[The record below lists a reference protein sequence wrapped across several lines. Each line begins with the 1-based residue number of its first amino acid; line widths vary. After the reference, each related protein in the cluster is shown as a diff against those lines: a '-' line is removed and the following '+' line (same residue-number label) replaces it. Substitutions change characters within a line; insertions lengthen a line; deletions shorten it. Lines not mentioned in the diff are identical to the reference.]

1 MAISDGQKVNAL
13 NSNAAW
19 VSRTSDSNTVGK
31 LDLENT
37 DVASGD
43 SVINA
48 QKEHNSSASYT
59 GKTVGTTKDD
69 VPTYSSDAV
78 GIANEDLTARAGA
91 LTAQVGTNVTG
102 IATNVADIA
111 ANASDVADIRTT
123 TGTVDGDTD
132 MGAMTGTV
140 LTSNTTAKANIQEL
154 GTQVDT
160 NTSDI
165 ATITSSP
172 VFTFQGNYD
181 VVTNTPTLVDGTG
194 TIGHSYKLTTAGTR
208 DFGAG
213 NISFIIGDLIY
224 YSGTVWDKDKEPVAS
239 VAGKQGVVTLVAA
252 DVTDFDTEVTNN
264 TTVVANTSKV
274 SASGSIDE
282 HSDVDITTIAPTLG
296 QAPIWDGTKFVPGDA
311 GGGSGQG
318 GINYITNPDFETDL
332 TGWSL
337 YKDAAASTPVDGTG
351 GTALEITSTASVVV
365 ADVLRGTQSLKLNSS
380 GSASAQGE
388 GISYDFAID
397 NIDQGG
403 KLNLS
408 FEYETPNASYN
419 TGDFQVFIYDIDNA
433 TLLGRVRSDE
443 NGGIINNIGSP
454 GTFRGD
460 FETTNS
466 ANYRLIIHC
475 TVPFLYPQELRA
487 DNFKIGPE
495 QFGPGA
501 IVTEWEAYTP
511 TTQGFGTVSSV
522 DCWWRRVGSNYEL
535 SIDFNTGT
543 NTATEAQVG
552 LPNGKVV
559 KSGISPSSKSLGSM
573 ATSYGAAIDLN
584 VLATSGDAFLNM
596 GREDTATSGLVA
608 LNGNTL
614 GNTVDVSF
622 TVSVPIEGL
631 AASNL
636 VSTTETLFS
645 SAKTQLNITSNQTVS
660 STSPTKIAFDSV
672 IFDATGASDIGNS
685 RILILKSGYYLINAH
700 CYMNGVTSTD
710 LMTLSIYKNGV
721 SLYRSLDNAE
731 SATVTL
737 TSSRVVL
744 LAKGDY
750 IEAFIDSQ
758 TDASYTVVGG
768 TNDSF
773 LEVTYQQDFSVF
785 GVFGETA
792 YVEAKSSTS
801 AGWAFT
807 SNTYGVITSIVVDPG
822 EQVLEF
828 SVIGQT
834 TAANGVYDI
843 RAAIDT
849 VGGTSAPTLNYADNA
864 MFDVYTNV
872 SFEVKTL
879 TLTGYRV
886 NPAVATTYYLKGFV
900 NGNISNQN
908 LTAYKFSAR
917 KFK

>member
-1 MAISDGQKVNAL
+1 
-13 NSNAAW
+13 
-19 VSRTSDSNTVGK
+19 
-31 LDLENT
+31 
-37 DVASGD
+37 
-43 SVINA
+43 
-48 QKEHNSSASYT
+48 
-59 GKTVGTTKDD
+59 
-69 VPTYSSDAV
+69 
-78 GIANEDLTARAGA
+78 
-91 LTAQVGTNVTG
+91 
-102 IATNVADIA
+102 
-111 ANASDVADIRTT
+111 
-123 TGTVDGDTD
+123 
-132 MGAMTGTV
+132 
-140 LTSNTTAKANIQEL
+140 
-154 GTQVDT
+154 
-160 NTSDI
+160 
-165 ATITSSP
+165 
-172 VFTFQGNYD
+172 
-181 VVTNTPTLVDGTG
+181 
-194 TIGHSYKLTTAGTR
+194 
-208 DFGAG
+208 
-213 NISFIIGDLIY
+213 
-224 YSGTVWDKDKEPVAS
+224 
-239 VAGKQGVVTLVAA
+239 
-252 DVTDFDTEVTNN
+252 
-264 TTVVANTSKV
+264 
-274 SASGSIDE
+274 
-282 HSDVDITTIAPTLG
+282 
-296 QAPIWDGTKFVPGDA
+296 
-311 GGGSGQG
+311 
-318 GINYITNPDFETDL
+318 
-332 TGWSL
+332 
-337 YKDAAASTPVDGTG
+337 
-351 GTALEITSTASVVV
+351 
-365 ADVLRGTQSLKLNSS
+365 
-380 GSASAQGE
+380 
-388 GISYDFAID
+388 
-397 NIDQGG
+397 
-403 KLNLS
+403 
-408 FEYETPNASYN
+408 
-419 TGDFQVFIYDIDNA
+419 
-433 TLLGRVRSDE
+433 
-443 NGGIINNIGSP
+443 
-454 GTFRGD
+454 
-460 FETTNS
+460 
-466 ANYRLIIHC
+466 
-475 TVPFLYPQELRA
+475 
-487 DNFKIGPE
+487 
-495 QFGPGA
+495 
-501 IVTEWEAYTP
+501 
-511 TTQGFGTVSSV
+511 
-522 DCWWRRVGSNYEL
+522 
-535 SIDFNTGT
+535 
-543 NTATEAQVG
+543 
-552 LPNGKVV
+552 
-559 KSGISPSSKSLGSM
+559 
-573 ATSYGAAIDLN
+573 
-584 VLATSGDAFLNM
+584 M